1 MFCDNDSIFTT
12 RCVVY
17 TIFSPCT
24 KTSCFDSINR
34 LTKKHKAKW
43 RVKGCKKGFQS
54 RTLESVDVDFM
65 PVQWDGV
72 GGFYDQFLRSYR
84 CFELHT
90 ETLEQE
96 MFAGINV
103 IQNGIILKARGRQ
116 LESER
121 ERERK
126 NFFFMNTRTEIQ
138 KKTQHERQ
146 RGRWR
151 ERYEKINRDKRTE
164 GKGSHAKEPEIQCI
178 QRVCFS
184 FFSVYT
190 ELLSLLYIL
199 K

>member
-1 MFCDNDSIFTT
+1 MVNWILGIHSKMFCDNDSIFTT

-126 NFFFMNTRTEIQ
+126 NFFFYEYKDRDPEKNTAREATGEM
-138 KKTQHERQ
+138 ER
-146 RGRWR
+146 
-151 ERYEKINRDKRTE
+151 KI
-164 GKGSHAKEPEIQCI
+164 
-178 QRVCFS
+178 
-184 FFSVYT
+184 
-190 ELLSLLYIL
+190 
-199 K
+199 